1 MTTPRPVVTGATTE
15 QIEQSIARGDRPS
28 FTAAQ
33 LHVPI
38 RRVLDVWAALDA
50 INNEP
55 DHALQ
60 RLCVGCGVAMVPH
73 GRQPPPG
80 WRRHHARGMCRRC
93 YPHTL
98 GGWDLKPCGT
108 PAAYRRH
115 LRHGEVPCRA
125 CAEASRLQ
133 HAGRPDTGRPHRRRV
148 A

>member
-1 MTTPRPVVTGATTE
+1 MSTAPVVTGATDTQVE
-15 QIEQSIARGDRPS
+15 CAIARGWRPA
-28 FTAAQ
+28 FIAAQ
-33 LHVPI
+33 LGVPV

-93 YPHTL
+93 YD
-98 GGWDLKPCGT
+98 GDGAYDLRPCGT
-108 PAAYRRH
+108 EAAYRRH
-115 LRHGEVPCRA
+115 CRRGETPCVACVAAERRRRA
-125 CAEASRLQ
+125 ERTA
-133 HAGRPDTGRPHRRRV
+133 RRV